1 MRSLDYS
8 IGELAA
14 ETGVKIPTIRY
25 YEGIGLIAPPPR
37 SEGNQRRYDDAALRT
52 LKFIAHARAMG
63 FPMPELKA
71 MLRIAGHADAPCDDI
86 DALVRGRLAEV
97 DARIR
102 LEGNSI
108 AISMTADSA
117 GTRTLMRVS
126 SSALRSQL
134 DEAGLTLASMGVS
147 AAEDDDHGQAGE

>member
-1 MRSLDYS
+1 MRTMDYS

-25 YEGIGLIAPPPR
+25 YEGIGLIAAPPR
-37 SEGNQRRYDDAALRT
+37 SEGNQRRYDDAALKR

-63 FPMPELKA
+63 FPMAELKA

-97 DARIR
+97 EARIR
-102 LEGNSI
+102 SL
-108 AISMTADSA
+108 T
-117 GTRTLMRVS
+117 
-126 SSALRSQL
+126 ALR
-134 DEAGLTLASMGVS
+134 
-147 AAEDDDHGQAGE
+147 AELSGMLDDHHHGTVADCRIVEVLSDHEHCAHEH